1 MMIRNFFILI
11 IGLLLLVP
19 GTSCAPKKPPIE
31 RSHFILEPAKFPR
44 EKPPS
49 VPAVLS
55 IRNFKVS
62 PGYQGRE
69 LIYKKECGRSSRDF
83 HNHYFISPGPMLT
96 QAVRDWLE
104 DYGPFDAVIPLSS
117 HRQPDYIL
125 EGAVVSMFGD
135 FQNPDQPKAVMR
147 IQFLLLG
154 AEGLDYDMIMHG
166 TYHEEVLMD
175 RPGAAPMI
183 SALNDCLSRILVRL
197 EKDLVESIGE
207 RLQN

>member
-1 MMIRNFFILI
+1 MITRNLWILI
-11 IGLLLLVP
+11 IVILFLIP
-19 GTSCAPKKPPIE
+19 TSCAPKKPPIE
-31 RSHFILEPAKFPR
+31 RNHFILEPEKFPR

-49 VPAVLS
+49 VSAVLS

-96 QAVRDWLE
+96 QAIRDWLD
-104 DYGPFDAVIPLSS
+104 DYGPFEAVIPLSS
-117 HRQPDYIL
+117 HKQPDYIL

-135 FQNPDQPKAVMR
+135 FQNPDKPKAVMR
-147 IQFLLLG
+147 VQFLLLR
-154 AEGLDYDMIMHG
+154 AEGLDYELIMHG

-175 RPGAAPMI
+175 RPGAAPMV
-183 SALNDCLSRILVRL
+183 SALNECLSRILVRL
-197 EKDLVESIGE
+197 EKDLAESVG
-207 RLQN
+207 RSLQD